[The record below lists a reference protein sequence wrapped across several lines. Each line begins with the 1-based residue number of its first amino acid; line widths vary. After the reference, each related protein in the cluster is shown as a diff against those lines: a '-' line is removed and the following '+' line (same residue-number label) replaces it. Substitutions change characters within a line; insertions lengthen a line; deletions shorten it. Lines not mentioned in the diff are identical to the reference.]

1 MFPDEKT
8 RVEQKLCLRLLCRYF
23 GWQSYIIMDPLLVH
37 HPFWGFGI
45 WQQILP
51 CCLLSAAL
59 LAMASVTVWYQRSRR
74 PAPQPEI
81 SEEEKDQLIEDWTP
95 EPLTPPLD
103 PYHHALRPRQV
114 TSIYGKRI
122 TVDKVACLNFAT
134 HNYLGFVEDQ
144 ECLNAA
150 TSALETYGVGSCGP
164 RGFFGTVDVHL
175 QLEEKIAAFMG
186 AEEAILYSFGF
197 SAISSSIPAYAKVGD
212 VIYADEGVNFAV
224 QQGLKASRSTI
235 HYFKHNDVED
245 LARLINEQALD
256 DEKNP
261 KLAKTRCSFI
271 VVEGL
276 YINYGD
282 ICPLPEIVNLKHK
295 HKMRLFIDD
304 SCAFGVLGASG
315 RGVVEHYDLDVSMDV
330 DMIAASLEYG
340 IAAYG
345 GFCTGSYYIIDH
357 QRLSGLGYCFSASL
371 PPLQAA
377 VALKSI
383 DLIRREPERV
393 LLVRE
398 RSTVM
403 HSLLAASSRSKYL
416 TVYGSAVSPIKHLR
430 FAVPIEQAM
439 KSRQEPSA
447 RLKRA
452 NKSFYSFK
460 ERTCSELDTYRLEA
474 VVNYAQK
481 NGLALTVSRYLEEE
495 EHRTPEPSIRL
506 TVCTSFT
513 ESELEEA
520 ADLIVEAFQEV
531 HQQFQAGH
539 I

>member
-1 MFPDEKT
+1 
-8 RVEQKLCLRLLCRYF
+8 
-23 GWQSYIIMDPLLVH
+23 
-37 HPFWGFGI
+37 
-45 WQQILP
+45 
-51 CCLLSAAL
+51 
-59 LAMASVTVWYQRSRR
+59 
-74 PAPQPEI
+74 
-81 SEEEKDQLIEDWTP
+81 
-95 EPLTPPLD
+95 
-103 PYHHALRPRQV
+103 
-114 TSIYGKRI
+114 
-122 TVDKVACLNFAT
+122 
-134 HNYLGFVEDQ
+134 
-144 ECLNAA
+144 
-150 TSALETYGVGSCGP
+150 
-164 RGFFGTVDVHL
+164 
-175 QLEEKIAAFMG
+175 
-186 AEEAILYSFGF
+186 
-197 SAISSSIPAYAKVGD
+197 
-212 VIYADEGVNFAV
+212 
-224 QQGLKASRSTI
+224 
-235 HYFKHNDVED
+235 
-245 LARLINEQALD
+245 
-256 DEKNP
+256 
-261 KLAKTRCSFI
+261 
-271 VVEGL
+271 
-276 YINYGD
+276 
-282 ICPLPEIVNLKHK
+282 
-295 HKMRLFIDD
+295 MRLFIDD

-403 HSLLAASSRSKYL
+403 HSLLTTSSRSKYL

-474 VVNYAQK
+474 VVNYVCFHLVLMTLPSNWFPLSLGTEKRAGSYRFSISGRRRAPYAWAEHSPNSVHLVYRK
-481 NGLALTVSRYLEEE
+481 WTRRSGRSNSGSIPRSASTISSWSHLTVQSGL
-495 EHRTPEPSIRL
+495 SW
-506 TVCTSFT
+506 V
-513 ESELEEA
+513 
-520 ADLIVEAFQEV
+520 
-531 HQQFQAGH
+531 
-539 I
+539 